1 MSGKLLWKQATTPEP
16 PYGIQEVPFPE
27 EVESVMNDVR
37 FAVEEIS
44 LSTKHPVTP
53 ISAHLNIVTK
63 EDRTL
68 FVLMSPQGFRII
80 GNSRDTKNVT
90 DGAVYETIQALLDR
104 ESPEYRRRFS
114 EALAERLKAIAD
126 QQHS

>member
-1 MSGKLLWKQATTPEP
+1 MASPMATTPEP

-37 FAVEEIS
+37 FGVEEIS
-44 LSTKHPVTP
+44 LSKKFAVTP
-53 ISAHLNIVTK
+53 ISAHLNIITK

-80 GNSRDTKNVT
+80 GDARDTSNIEN
-90 DGAVYETIQALLDR
+90 GAVYETIQALLDH

-126 QQHS
+126 EEHS